1 MGAELEGLQDMR
13 TGTPGFIPARLI
25 EARGARRIS
34 TKSALARRLNMS
46 PTTVSRW
53 EDESSDQSPDH
64 AALVR
69 LAGELQVRPAYFLR
83 PTFES
88 ERPTFLRSLA
98 STLVRDLNFQKSQM
112 SWLQEISYVL
122 SHYVDLPD
130 VDIPDVL
137 GGASYTQLRDEDIE
151 AIALQ
156 LRRHWNMGEGPCGD
170 VVALMERIGIIV
182 AAIPMNTTKL
192 DGLCSWSPIDGRPH
206 VLLATDKMSFP
217 RRQMD
222 AAHELAHAV
231 LHQAVPEEEFQD
243 KLRTIEQQAFRLA
256 SAFLMP
262 SSTYPHEV
270 RHPSLAMLTNLKERW
285 RVSIKA
291 QIKRLSDLDVIPDEH
306 ARQMYKLYSA
316 KGWSKGEPL
325 DQHWPVPAPKA
336 LRDSFTLIIDN
347 AVREKSDL
355 LATEFTI
362 SGADIETLCGLPDGW
377 FDREAAEVVSLKS
390 RVDLSPLAADGAAQI
405 IPFPDKRPS

>member
-1 MGAELEGLQDMR
+1 MR
-13 TGTPGFIPARLI
+13 TGTPGFIPARLT
-25 EARGARRIS
+25 EAREARRIA
-34 TKSALARRLNMS
+34 TKSALARRLGVS
-46 PTTVSRW
+46 PTSVSRW
-53 EDESSDQSPDH
+53 EDETSEQTPDH
-64 AALVR
+64 ATLLR
-69 LAGELQVRPAYFLR
+69 LAGELQVRPEFFLR
-83 PTFES
+83 PTFDS

-98 STLVRDLNFQKSQM
+98 STLVRDLNFQKAQM
-112 SWLQEISYVL
+112 HWLQEISYTL
-122 SHYVDLPD
+122 GHYVDLPE

-137 GGASYTQLRDEDIE
+137 GGLSYSQLRDEDIE
-151 AIALQ
+151 EIALR
-156 LRRHWNMGEGPCGD
+156 LRSHWNMGEGPCGD
-170 VVALMERIGIIV
+170 IVALMERIGIVV

-222 AAHELAHAV
+222 AAHELAHTV
-231 LHQAVPEEEFQD
+231 LHQSVPEEEFQAN
-243 KLRTIEQQAFRLA
+243 LRVIEQQAFRLG

-270 RHPSLAMLTNLKERW
+270 RHASLAMLTNLKERW

-291 QIKRLSDLDVIPDEH
+291 QIKRLADLEVIPEDY
-306 ARQMYKLYSA
+306 ARQLYKLYSA

-336 LRDSFTLIIDN
+336 LRDSVNLIVEN
-347 AVREKSDL
+347 GVRGKADL

-362 SGADIETLCGLPDGW
+362 SASDVELLCGLSHAWFERDG
-377 FDREAAEVVSLKS
+377 AEVVSL
-390 RVDLSPLAADGAAQI
+390 RAREGVAQPAGQGAAEI
-405 IPFPDKRPS
+405 IPFPHRR